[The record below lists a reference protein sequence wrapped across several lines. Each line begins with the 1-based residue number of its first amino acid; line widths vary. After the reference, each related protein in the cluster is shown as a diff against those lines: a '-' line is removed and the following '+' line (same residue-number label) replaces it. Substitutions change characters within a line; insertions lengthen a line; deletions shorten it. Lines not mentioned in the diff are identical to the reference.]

1 MLRPEQ
7 RVTLPRP
14 LLHLHATGINA
25 FRFIFAETCKEVA
38 SKLEEV
44 GRRDS
49 HSSEPQEASGDDT
62 APPSPL
68 ASPAPPAE
76 PDALGEVTA
85 LRDCPPASSSLL
97 HAEGFEGALDRS
109 CTSLPGSPVL
119 HHADASLPVSPL
131 SVSSSS
137 SLDSSAL
144 RHD

>member
-1 MLRPEQ
+1 MLHPEQ

-85 LRDCPPASSSLL
+85 PRDCPPASSSLL
-97 HAEGFEGALDRS
+97 HAEGFKGALDRS
-109 CTSLPGSPVL
+109 CTNLPGSPVL
-119 HHADASLPVSPL
+119 HHTDASLPVSPL